1 MSGCEV
7 CLMRSIDAMRDW
19 WGETTDPMQIVVLC
33 TEGVL
38 TVSITVPWFLKPD
51 IIGVLDERLQ
61 ELFHVIDQMD
71 GGSISDVPIVQS
83 RMPIDLDEDMV
94 SWSREYSDPE
104 YPVQFTEAL
113 EAMAALGIAP
123 SIH

>member
-1 MSGCEV
+1 
-7 CLMRSIDAMRDW
+7 MRAIDAMRDW
-19 WGETTDPMQIVVLC
+19 WGETTDPIQMVVLC
-33 TEGVL
+33 REGVL

-71 GGSISDVPIVQS
+71 GGSISDTPIVQS
-83 RMPIDLDEDMV
+83 RMPVDLEEDLV
-94 SWSREYSDPE
+94 SWSREYSDPQ
-104 YPVQFTEAL
+104 YPEQFAEAL
-113 EAMAALGIAP
+113 EAMAAIGIAP

>member
-1 MSGCEV
+1 
-7 CLMRSIDAMRDW
+7 MRSIDAMRDW

-71 GGSISDVPIVQS
+71 GGAFPTCPSSN
-83 RMPIDLDEDMV
+83 
-94 SWSREYSDPE
+94 RECRS
-104 YPVQFTEAL
+104 TL
-113 EAMAALGIAP
+113 TKTW
-123 SIH
+123 